1 MTATGRLK
9 CQPGAEDRQEPLP
22 FSAGLDGKRVATLLG
37 RVRAYMLG
45 NGWRSL
51 GEIALA
57 LGRGSEAGISARLR
71 DLRKEQPGCG
81 LRVEKRRRGDPA
93 RGLWEYRV
101 RAIEVDHA

>member
-1 MTATGRLK
+1 MK
-9 CQPGAEDRQEPLP
+9 DDRQTEMSTWGLP
-22 FSAGLDGKRVATLLG
+22 FCAPLDAKRVATLLG
-37 RVRAYMLG
+37 RVRAFMLG
-45 NGWRSL
+45 NGWKTL
-51 GEIALA
+51 GEIAQA

-101 RAIEVDHA
+101 REVDP